1 MEIEE
6 KVKEKEQ
13 LLQLVSFNIGNEEFA
28 LDILK
33 VNEIIRTISLTKVP
47 NSPYYVEGIINLRG
61 KVITVID
68 LRTRLGIE
76 RIAHTDKTRII
87 VVEINKTTVGFIV
100 DNVNEV
106 LRISEQITEDLPS
119 LVKDVDLKWI
129 KSIAKLEDRLF
140 MVLDLES
147 IITN

>member
-13 LLQLVSFNIGNEEFA
+13 LLQLVSFNIGKEEFA